1 MIESESRTLAS
12 CADVRIDATRCC
24 ASAVRRIHTLRS
36 EGEHERHGAVAEA
49 DAKVKTHAYACAR
62 ANLNGTRLST
72 GMRGTRDVRGVP
84 KVLHPVSRCHLCFLL
99 HSSLIAYFRPGL
111 CTMTSC
117 SMRVSHTLKLDFAR
131 RPRLSWCQHAA
142 YPRTGDRRQDG

>member
-1 MIESESRTLAS
+1 
-12 CADVRIDATRCC
+12 
-24 ASAVRRIHTLRS
+24 
-36 EGEHERHGAVAEA
+36 
-49 DAKVKTHAYACAR
+49 
-62 ANLNGTRLST
+62 
-72 GMRGTRDVRGVP
+72 MRGTRDVRGVP

-131 RPRLSWCQHAA
+131 RPRPRDIQVLSWCQHAA